1 MGRKILI
8 DTNIAIGYVGN
19 RLDFHLLNK
28 LDKIFD
34 GTYHL
39 SVINKIEILGYPNL
53 SLEEEQVFNLLIN
66 NAILHPIDDVII
78 KKTIELKKNYRIKL
92 PDALIAATCLVY
104 KLDIL
109 TLNVSDF
116 NTIDGLTLLNVEGQ

>member
-1 MGRKILI
+1 MGGKILI

-19 RLDFHLLNK
+19 RLDIQLMNK
-28 LDKIFD
+28 LDTIFD

-53 SLEEEQVFNLLIN
+53 NVEEEKVFNLLIN
-66 NAILHPIDDVII
+66 NAILHPIDNAII
-78 KKTIELKKNYRIKL
+78 KKTIEIKKNYRIKL

-104 KLDIL
+104 KLEIL
-109 TLNVSDF
+109 TLNFNDFKSIKDLSFF
-116 NTIDGLTLLNVEGQ
+116 NTEG